1 MVKAVP
7 GFRVSL
13 PCVMSHSLVPLRWLA
28 LLCAGSAAVA
38 NPVSFSREVLPILSD
53 KCFHCHGPAESGRKA
68 GLRLDTQEGAFKTK
82 EGHAAVVPGDP
93 TASELV
99 RRIFSTDPEEVM
111 PTPTSHR
118 ELSDTD
124 KLTLRRWISEGAKWG
139 RHWAFEPVR
148 PVTVPAVAST
158 HSKWAINDLDRFV
171 LARLEQ
177 EGLAPTRETDRGTW
191 LRRVALDLTGLPP
204 SLAELEAFSADSP
217 SDAYSRVVQRLLAL
231 PAYGERAAAEWMD
244 LSRYADTYGY
254 QSDVERDMSPWRD
267 WVIRAF
273 NENLPY
279 NQFLQWQIAG
289 DLLPNA
295 TADQVL
301 ATAFNRL
308 HRQTNEGGSIEEEW
322 RNEYVSDRVHTFGTA
337 TLGLTL
343 ECCRCHDHKYDPMS
357 QRDYYSLSAFF
368 NSIDESGLYSHFT
381 QAVPTPTMLFYGP
394 GQEAQHHTLRE
405 AVTKAE
411 ARLAQQFLAAT
422 NEPAPAALSP
432 LPAPV
437 AAYAFD
443 EVVGG
448 HSPNRLGT
456 NSAAEGTFDLVPGH
470 GGQALRF
477 NGDDAVTL
485 PGIGRFS
492 RTNSFSLAVWL
503 KPTEQQNRAV
513 VAHCSRAW
521 TDSGSRGYELVLD
534 HGRPFFGIIH
544 FWPGNAI
551 AIRALEPLPTNAWTH
566 LTVTYDGS
574 SRAEGLGLY
583 LHGRAV
589 AVECVRDHLSRDI
602 QHRAEWGDGEVGS
615 QSLTLGARF
624 RDQGFKQGQL
634 DDLQLFDVALTA
646 GEVHR
651 LIDSDWVLTEAQ
663 RREWAAARQMAGV
676 AAARAEVLQTRAAE
690 NNFVTG
696 IRELMVMRDRSSPRP
711 TFVLKRGAYD
721 APGDRVEAGT
731 PERIFPMA
739 SGLPRNRLGL
749 AQWLVDPENPLTARV
764 AVNRIWKQHFGRGL
778 VATVED
784 FGMQSRPPSHPELLD
799 WLADRFMKSGW
810 DRKALHQLIVLSATY
825 RQNSEA
831 SPELQQRDPDNLLL
845 SRGPR
850 HRLSAEIIRDRA
862 LKVSGLLVSQVG
874 GPSVKPYQ
882 PAGIWEEAGTGKTY
896 TQDHGENL
904 YRRSLYTFWRRT
916 APPPSMLTFDATSR
930 EICTAKR
937 ETTATP
943 LQALVLLNDPQYLEA
958 ARIIAEQML
967 RSAPDDLEA
976 RVRLT
981 FRQLTGRLPEIREQ
995 AVLRR
1000 LLDEQLHYF
1009 QSTPAAAE
1017 KYLAV
1022 GERARDVGLPVSDLA
1037 ATAVLASAVMNH
1049 DEFVMKR

>member
-13 PCVMSHSLVPLRWLA
+13 PCVMSPSLVPLSWMA
-28 LLCAGSAAVA
+28 LLCAGSAAIA
-38 NPVSFSREVLPILSD
+38 DPVSFSREVLPILSD

-118 ELSDTD
+118 ELSDPE

-158 HSKWAINDLDRFV
+158 HSKWALNDVDRFV
-171 LARLEQ
+171 LARLEH

-204 SLAELEAFSADSP
+204 SLAELEAFSADSQ
-217 SDAYSRVVQRLLAL
+217 SDAYSRVVQRLLGV

-343 ECCRCHDHKYDPMS
+343 ECCRCHDHKYDPLS

-381 QAVPTPTMLFYGP
+381 QAVPTPTMLLYKP
-394 GQEAQHHTLRE
+394 GQEAQHQTLRE
-405 AVTKAE
+405 AITKAE

-443 EVVGG
+443 EVVSGR
-448 HSPNRLGT
+448 SPNRLGT

-470 GGQALRF
+470 EGQALRF

-492 RTNSFSLAVWL
+492 RTNTFSLALWL
-503 KPTEQQNRAV
+503 KPAEQQNRAV

-534 HGRPFFGIIH
+534 QGRPFFGIIH

-551 AIRALEPLPTNAWTH
+551 AIRALEPLPTNAWSH

-583 LHGRAV
+583 LNGRAV
-589 AVECVRDHLSRDI
+589 AVERVRDQLSRDI

-615 QSLTLGARF
+615 LSLTLGARF

-634 DDLQLFDVALTA
+634 DDLQLFDVALTE

-663 RREWAAARQMAGV
+663 RREWAAARQIAGV

-731 PERIFPMA
+731 PERIFRMA

-784 FGMQSRPPSHPELLD
+784 FGMQGRTPSHPELLD

-882 PAGIWEEAGTGKTY
+882 PAGVWEEAGTGKTY

-958 ARIIAEQML
+958 ARILAEQML
-967 RSAPDDLEA
+967 RSTPDDLEA

-981 FRQLTGRLPEIREQ
+981 FQHLTGRLPEIREQ

-1009 QSTPAAAE
+1009 QTTPAAAE